1 MDKEFLFRLDKNDF
15 EITYMRA
22 GGPGGQKQN
31 KTSSA
36 CRILH
41 KASGAFSES
50 RTDRHQH
57 INKKLAFERLIDN
70 PVFKKWLKME
80 IARKSGI
87 LDEVEKIVDEQM
99 NEENIKIEV
108 VDENTGKWKEET
120 C

>member
-1 MDKEFLFRLDKNDF
+1 MPKELMFRLDKNDF

-57 INKKLAFERLIDN
+57 INRKLAFERLMENTI
-70 PVFKKWLKME
+70 FKSWLKLE
-80 IARKSGI
+80 IARKSGVM
-87 LDEVEKIVDEQM
+87 DEIENIVDKQM
-99 NEENIKIEV
+99 NEENIKVEI
-108 VDENTGKWKEET
+108 VDETTGKWTEEP